1 MRNFCGRTR
10 PGEEWA
16 APARLLMLNMTSLR
30 KLGSSDLEVFPL
42 ALGGNVFGWT
52 ADQEQSFAV
61 LDAYTAAGGN
71 FVDTADSYSAWIEG
85 NHGGESETIIGRWI
99 KERGNRSD
107 VVIATKVSQHPDYQ
121 GLSAAN
127 IKAAADASLRRLG
140 TDHIDLYYTHFD
152 RPDVPVEEIIGALDE
167 LVRAGK
173 VRHIAASNISAERL
187 QESLDLS
194 EREGLA
200 RYVALQP
207 HYNLVSRDTYEGAL
221 QNVAER
227 SGLAAVPY
235 FALASGFLTGKYR
248 PGTTVDS
255 ARAQGAAKHLET
267 ERGRNVLAAL
277 DEVARAHDAE
287 VATVAL
293 AWLAAQPTVAAPI
306 ASARTVEQLP
316 ALLGVAELRL
326 TDEELGKL
334 TRASA

>member
-1 MRNFCGRTR
+1 MT
-10 PGEEWA
+10 PY
-16 APARLLMLNMTSLR
+16 MTSLR

-52 ADQEQSFAV
+52 ADRDRSFAV

-71 FVDTADSYSAWIEG
+71 FVDTADSYSAWVDG
-85 NHGGESETIIGRWI
+85 NSGGESETVLGQWFAA
-99 KERGNRSD
+99 RGNRDD
-107 VVIATKVSQHPDYQ
+107 VVLATKVSQHPEYP

-152 RPDVPVEEIIGALDE
+152 KPEVPVEEIIGALDE
-167 LVRAGK
+167 LVKAGK

-187 QESLDLS
+187 AASLEFSD
-194 EREGLA
+194 REGLA

-207 HYNLVSRDTYEGAL
+207 HYNLVSRDTYEGEL
-221 QNVAER
+221 RDLAEQA
-227 SGLAAVPY
+227 GLAAVPY
-235 FALASGFLTGKYR
+235 YALAAGFLTGKYR
-248 PGTTVDS
+248 PGTEVDS
-255 ARAQGAAKHLET
+255 PRAGGAAKHLET
-267 ERGRNVLAAL
+267 ERGRRVLAAL
-277 DEVARAHDAE
+277 DEIAAAHEAP

-293 AWLAAQPTVAAPI
+293 AWLAARPTVAAPI

-316 ALLGVAELRL
+316 ALLGVAELIL
-326 TDEELGKL
+326 TDDEVGRL